1 MISSLPTLVVRMI
14 RVFLKS
20 IFRPLPSSM
29 IALVEHLEEISCT
42 SGWAFSTS
50 SSRITLYGFRRT
62 ASVRPAAFAIAHI
75 AWRCAFQRGDGMRLL
90 KLRHV
95 DGDHVLLAAIERLG
109 QRQRGLG
116 LADAG
121 GGRRA

>member
-1 MISSLPTLVVRMI
+1 MHVGMGLLDFVEQNHAVRLSPY
-14 RVFLKS
+14 RFG
-20 IFRPLPSSM
+20 
-29 IALVEHLEEISCT
+29 E
-42 SGWAFSTS
+42 
-50 SSRITLYGFRRT
+50 
-62 ASVRPAAFAIAHI
+62 PAAFAIAHI

-121 GGRRA
+121 GAGEHEYADRL